1 MGGIDDRDKVSI
13 IGIWCWCFFLQSLPL
28 KGLMKF
34 LPNLLSIICGCQTLK
49 RMMNAV
55 HCGVY
60 VHSKKAQR
68 SLSKSMA
75 VDPKK
80 KFISRNFFCLKFDLV
95 CNACRS
101 LAKVWD
107 DDDPA
112 AVVAPLLLRLKKSI
126 RCLAILTVKRFCGF
140 FSNMQQQQLWKS
152 LQICTHTYA
161 YPGNLTS
168 TIWRLLIHI
177 QIAAAYCCF
186 CHWELL
192 REIER
197 KYY

>member
-1 MGGIDDRDKVSI
+1 MLDQKKNCSRFPTGIGAACQR
-13 IGIWCWCFFLQSLPL
+13 WCRNLQYHQHYSYSWESLKWAICFAIFWFKNGP
-28 KGLMKF
+28 
-34 LPNLLSIICGCQTLK
+34 T
-49 RMMNAV
+49 V
-55 HCGVY
+55 H
-60 VHSKKAQR
+60 A
-68 SLSKSMA
+68 
-75 VDPKK
+75 
-80 KFISRNFFCLKFDLV
+80 
-95 CNACRS
+95 
-101 LAKVWD
+101 
-107 DDDPA
+107 
-112 AVVAPLLLRLKKSI
+112 APLQKCGTTTPRSHHCVSLLKKSI

>member
-13 IGIWCWCFFLQSLPL
+13 IGIYLMLMLFFLQSLPL

-60 VHSKKAQR
+60 VHSKKVQR

-80 KFISRNFFCLKFDLV
+80 K
-95 CNACRS
+95 
-101 LAKVWD
+101 
-107 DDDPA
+107 
-112 AVVAPLLLRLKKSI
+112 
-126 RCLAILTVKRFCGF
+126 
-140 FSNMQQQQLWKS
+140 
-152 LQICTHTYA
+152 
-161 YPGNLTS
+161 NLF
-168 TIWRLLIHI
+168 L
-177 QIAAAYCCF
+177 
-186 CHWELL
+186 
-192 REIER
+192 EIFLFEI
-197 KYY
+197 

>member
-1 MGGIDDRDKVSI
+1 M
-13 IGIWCWCFFLQSLPL
+13 L
-28 KGLMKF
+28 
-34 LPNLLSIICGCQTLK
+34 
-49 RMMNAV
+49 
-55 HCGVY
+55 
-60 VHSKKAQR
+60 
-68 SLSKSMA
+68 
-75 VDPKK
+75 DPKK
-80 KFISRNFFCLKFDLV
+80 KISFKISDWNWSSMPKGAAEI
-95 CNACRS
+95 CNIIDTIFTVEREPEMGNMLCIFWFKNGPTVHA
-101 LAKVWD
+101 
-107 DDDPA
+107 
-112 AVVAPLLLRLKKSI
+112 APLQKCGTTTPRSHHCVSLLKKSI

-186 CHWELL
+186 CHWELVL